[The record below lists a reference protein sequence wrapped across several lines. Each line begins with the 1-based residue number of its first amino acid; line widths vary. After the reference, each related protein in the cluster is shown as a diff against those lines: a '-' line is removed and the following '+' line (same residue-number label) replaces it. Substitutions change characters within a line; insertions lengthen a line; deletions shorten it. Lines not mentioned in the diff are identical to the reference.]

1 MKNPLPAIFGRLR
14 QGGPDAFE
22 SGKDS
27 PLGARTSRSS
37 RAGGSSFPNHPHHRL
52 ARQIPSAA
60 AAFMLLAP
68 PVVPAAPDASATP
81 GALTTPAASV
91 ARPAPATHPASPIPP
106 ADTPQSAE
114 ALFAEHCA
122 ACHGADRLGGAG
134 PALLP
139 GNLKRLRRAAAAT
152 VIAEGRPATQM
163 PGFSGVLGPRAVE
176 ALVDLIYTPPETVPR
191 FGMAEIE
198 RTRVVHRPPD
208 TLGGEPV
215 FAADPLSLFIVVEQG
230 DHHATVL
237 DGDHFEPVHRF
248 PTRYALHG
256 GPKFSPD
263 GRFVYL
269 ASRDGW
275 ITQYDLYNLVPV
287 AEIRAGINTR
297 NLAVSCA
304 GRYVMVANYL
314 PHTLVL
320 LDARALVPLA
330 VVPVEDDRGETS
342 RVSAVYAAPPRG
354 SFVAA
359 LKDLPEVWEIPCLG
373 LSPESFVPADL
384 RAGGRLAPSGLA
396 DRYPESA
403 APHEDGLVPDG
414 SADQSPESVAPRLGR
429 LGRVV
434 LDRADRSAAPRPDG
448 PAIRR
453 LALDGILDDFFF
465 DPAYAHL
472 IGASRD
478 GFGQVVALDSG
489 RRVADIDLPGLPHL
503 GSGITWETGG
513 RTVLATPNLK
523 ESVVS
528 VIDMT
533 TWRTV
538 KRIHTLGPGFFMRSH
553 ERSRYAWVDVFFG
566 PHRDAVHVI
575 DKSSLEIV
583 ETLRPEPGKT
593 AAHVEFTRDG
603 RYALLSIRDVQ
614 GAVVVYD
621 ADTLEEVK
629 RIPMSK
635 PSGKYN
641 VYNRI
646 TRSRGTSH

>member
-1 MKNPLPAIFGRLR
+1 M
-14 QGGPDAFE
+14 
-22 SGKDS
+22 
-27 PLGARTSRSS
+27 TRS
-37 RAGGSSFPNHPHHRL
+37 L
-52 ARQIPSAA
+52 ARRRVAA
-60 AAFMLLAP
+60 G
-68 PVVPAAPDASATP
+68 VI
-81 GALTTPAASV
+81 GALTLLAG
-91 ARPAPATHPASPIPP
+91 SP
-106 ADTPQSAE
+106 
-114 ALFAEHCA
+114 ALFADAQPQARALYLRHCA
-122 ACHGADRLGGAG
+122 TCHGADRLGGTG

-139 GNLKRLRRAAAAT
+139 GNLKRLRRTAAAS

-163 PGFSGVLGPRAVE
+163 PAFADVLDAAAIE
-176 ALVDLIYTPPETVPR
+176 ALVGLVYTALEEPPR
-191 FGMAEIE
+191 FGMPEIE
-198 RTRVVHRPPD
+198 RTRVVHRPLD
-208 TLGGEPV
+208 TLGDAPV
-215 FAADPLSLFIVVEQG
+215 FAADPLSLFIVVEQA

-237 DGDHFEPVHRF
+237 DGDRLDPLHRF

-297 NLAVSCA
+297 NLAVSGD

-320 LDARALVPLA
+320 LDARELVPL
-330 VVPVEDDRGETS
+330 VVIPVENGRGETS

-359 LKDLPEVWEIPCLG
+359 LKDLPEVWEITRR
-373 LSPESFVPADL
+373 D
-384 RAGGRLAPSGLA
+384 PSGESMSPA
-396 DRYPESA
+396 AVRVGATIPPGRESA
-403 APHEDGLVPDG
+403 DARASRPHEDSLRPTESRRDHG
-414 SADQSPESVAPRLGR
+414 SAPSSGW
-429 LGRVV
+429 
-434 LDRADRSAAPRPDG
+434 SAGMVGTAGIDG
-448 PAIRR
+448 LAVRR
-453 LALDGILDDFFF
+453 LALPGILDDFFF
-465 DPAYAHL
+465 DPDYEYL
-472 IGASRD
+472 IGASRE
-478 GFGQVVALDSG
+478 GMGQVVELDSG
-489 RRVADIDLPGLPHL
+489 RSIADIDLPGLPHL
-503 GSGITWETGG
+503 GSGITWEVGG

-523 ESVVS
+523 EAAVS
-528 VIDMT
+528 IIDMA

-538 KRIHTLGPGFFMRSH
+538 KRIETLGPGFFMRSH

-575 DKSSLEIV
+575 DKSSLEIA

-593 AAHVEFTRDG
+593 SAHVEFTRDG
-603 RYALLSIRDVQ
+603 RYALLSIWDPQ

-629 RIPMSK
+629 RLPMRK

-641 VYNRI
+641 VYNKI